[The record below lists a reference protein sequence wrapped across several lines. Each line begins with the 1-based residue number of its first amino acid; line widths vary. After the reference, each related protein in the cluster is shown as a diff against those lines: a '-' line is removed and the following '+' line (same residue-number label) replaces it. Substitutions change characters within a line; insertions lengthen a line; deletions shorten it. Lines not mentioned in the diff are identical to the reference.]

1 MNFKPLS
8 VGDLVF
14 EIKSSLESR
23 FRQVVVEGEVSNI
36 SKTVAGHIYFTLSDQ
51 RASLSCALFRG
62 DAMRNS
68 SVVRKL
74 KDGDHIVV
82 TGSIGVYAKRGV
94 FQVVA
99 KRIAPAG
106 KGNLALQFELLKE
119 KLAKQG
125 FFDAS
130 NKKPIPKFPKRIA
143 VITAPYGAALQDF
156 LKVFKRRSL
165 WCDVVIVPA
174 IVQGESSARSL
185 TEALLRAQELED
197 IDVIVL
203 TRGGGAMEDLWSL
216 NDEKLIEHIY
226 ECHIPVISAVGHQVD
241 TTLSDYAADLRLET
255 PSAAAEYLS
264 QPHTEIMRQ
273 LDGLGQMLKSFLYKH
288 QSDIQKRLERI
299 NPVNL
304 ARGIQ
309 MRINEFKYRLS
320 RIDLARNEELY
331 LGLQDKEMRASELLE
346 RAKNALE
353 QKLEKS
359 KNRVDLSGQLLRS
372 IDPKNVLNRGYSYVQ
387 SESGVI
393 AKMSDYDKLDSSETF
408 TIHFSDGKGKAKKV

>member
-1 MNFKPLS
+1 
-8 VGDLVF
+8 
-14 EIKSSLESR
+14 
-23 FRQVVVEGEVSNI
+23 
-36 SKTVAGHIYFTLSDQ
+36 
-51 RASLSCALFRG
+51 
-62 DAMRNS
+62 
-68 SVVRKL
+68 
-74 KDGDHIVV
+74 
-82 TGSIGVYAKRGV
+82 
-94 FQVVA
+94 
-99 KRIAPAG
+99 
-106 KGNLALQFELLKE
+106 
-119 KLAKQG
+119 
-125 FFDAS
+125 
-130 NKKPIPKFPKRIA
+130 
-143 VITAPYGAALQDF
+143 
-156 LKVFKRRSL
+156 
-165 WCDVVIVPA
+165 
-174 IVQGESSARSL
+174 
-185 TEALLRAQELED
+185 
-197 IDVIVL
+197 
-203 TRGGGAMEDLWSL
+203 
-216 NDEKLIEHIY
+216 
-226 ECHIPVISAVGHQVD
+226 
-241 TTLSDYAADLRLET
+241 
-255 PSAAAEYLS
+255 
-264 QPHTEIMRQ
+264 MRQ